1 MTSTLTLAHVL
12 ADVGVTY
19 RSIDVRIVAY
29 RIGAKWYSLIMIVRF
44 SELDQVAL
52 ESKISELWGRLT
64 NIQHERFR
72 ILKATY
78 AYDDRQHLFD
88 MFKSGICTIGE
99 LCIRLG
105 RTVDLLSDMG
115 WIKNPGFGDPLC
127 CWPHLEVQG
136 NRGQWTGEEATT
148 HEIQAAVNDA
158 DVRRYL
164 STRGYDSPS
173 EAIALFLGLR
183 QNNLTSFSSEI
194 YTWAPIFAKIASPTW
209 NADHSVTIAYK
220 ADPLIKGHLW
230 LTAKISEEDSE
241 QRRLT
246 LSSPVPGETEWDMA
260 VRTEPA
266 TEKARIDATLVHNN
280 LGIIANSA
288 FFVRG
293 LIPVKDVNPMW
304 HLLQRFCS
312 IEEFARLL
320 ATPGAA
326 KDSPNMPQRLFE
338 LRISWV
344 LAAYGFSCFV
354 LGPHEYL
361 RDPGVRLE
369 RGSLDLL
376 AFHETKRV
384 LLLGSCKTNAPK
396 ESDYDNLVNVRALL
410 IDDLEGADSFETHM
424 VIFTAAAETRL
435 YKKLETSASGWFP
448 RIIPIFDANRLRVA
462 MDALERQ
469 QTNWF
474 FEQLTP
480 ANQLATLPSL
490 SPLPG
495 EDE

>member
-1 MTSTLTLAHVL
+1 VL
-12 ADVGVTY
+12 AEVGVTY
-19 RSIDVRIVAY
+19 HSIDIRAVAY
-29 RIGAKWYSLIMIVRF
+29 RIAAKWYGLITIIRF
-44 SELDQVAL
+44 SELDQTAL
-52 ESKISELWGRLT
+52 ENKISESWGRLT
-64 NIQHERFR
+64 DIQHERFR
-72 ILKATY
+72 ILKATFP
-78 AYDDRQHLFD
+78 YDDRQRVFD
-88 MFKSGICTIGE
+88 MFKTGSCTIGA
-99 LCIRLG
+99 LCINLG
-105 RTVDLLSDMG
+105 RPVDLLSDLG
-115 WIKNPGFGDPLC
+115 WIHNPSFGDPLC

-136 NRGQWTGEEATT
+136 NRSQWSVEQATT
-148 HEIQAAVNDA
+148 HEIGAAINDE

-183 QNNLTSFSSEI
+183 KNNLTSFSSEI
-194 YTWAPIFAKIASPTW
+194 YVWAPILANIANPTW
-209 NADHSVTIAYK
+209 NSDHSVTIAYK

-230 LTAKISEEDSE
+230 LTAKTSEDHSE

-246 LSSPVPGETEWDMA
+246 LSSPVPGETEWDLA
-260 VRTEPA
+260 VNTEQI
-266 TEKARIDATLVHNN
+266 TEDARIEATLVHNN

-293 LIPVKDVNPMW
+293 LIPVINVNPMW
-304 HLLQRFCS
+304 RLLQRFCPVD
-312 IEEFARLL
+312 EFARLL

-326 KDSPNMPQRLFE
+326 RDSENMPQRLFE
-338 LRISWV
+338 LRVSWV

-361 RDPGVRLE
+361 RDRGGRLE

-384 LLLGSCKTNAPK
+384 LLLGSCKTNAPR

-410 IDDLEGADSFETHM
+410 LDDLEGTDSFETHM
-424 VIFTAAAETRL
+424 LIFTAAAEARL

-448 RIIPIFDANRLRVA
+448 RIIPIFDATRLRAA
-462 MDALERQ
+462 MDALEHQ
-469 QTNWF
+469 QTNWI

-480 ANQLATLPSL
+480 TNQFTA
-490 SPLPG
+490 SPFSFPRPG
-495 EDE
+495 EDD